1 MEAGTKLLLSP
12 GSCQIYYGDESCRNL
27 VIPNAAGDAT
37 LRGPMNWNELAGT
50 SSRNGFIIGEVMEH
64 YQKLGIFRREH
75 PSVGAGTHQMI
86 SSEPYVFS
94 RAYIQEEYS
103 DHVLVGLDMGI
114 GEKSLK
120 VPDFFEEGSELYDY
134 YSGNS
139 VRVEKGQVRV
149 DSEFE
154 IVLLGQ
160 R

>member
-1 MEAGTKLLLSP
+1 M
-12 GSCQIYYGDESCRNL
+12 
-27 VIPNAAGDAT
+27 V
-37 LRGPMNWNELAGT
+37 
-50 SSRNGFIIGEVMEH
+50 
-64 YQKLGIFRREH
+64 
-75 PSVGAGTHQMI
+75 

-94 RAYIQEEYS
+94 RAYTHEEYS
-103 DHVLVGLDMGI
+103 DKVLVGLDLEK

-120 VPDFFEEGSELYDY
+120 VPDIFEEGSELYDY

-139 VRVEKGQVRV
+139 VRVEKGQVTV